1 MFRSTTRL
9 VVYSQAEHAR
19 FSAAIAAAW
28 QPELIPLP
36 FDSFVRGVA
45 LHDRG
50 YGELDN
56 DPIGEVEETR
66 WLEIMRRG
74 FEPQEEDPVV
84 DLVVALHIRRLA
96 GGRTNEFDAA
106 IPALIEAAGISK
118 ANAMAADAVTDLCD
132 RISFAFCLEEEDSGS
147 VGSFAYSIAADGT
160 ATLAPWP
167 LTVPDFVTTVIG
179 YQASGYPLELDA
191 VERRFELRPA

>member
-1 MFRSTTRL
+1 MFRSTTRP

-19 FSAAIAAAW
+19 LSAAIAAAW
-28 QPELIPLP
+28 QPALIALP
-36 FDSFVRGVA
+36 FDPFVRGVA

-56 DPIGEVEETR
+56 DPIGDVEETR
-66 WLEIMRRG
+66 WIEIMRRG
-74 FEPQEEDPVV
+74 FEPQNIDPIV
-84 DLVVALHIRRLA
+84 DLVVALHIRRLV

-106 IPALIEAAGISK
+106 IPALIEAAGVSE
-118 ANAMAADAVTDLCD
+118 ADAMAADAVTDVCD

-147 VGSFAYSIAADGT
+147 VGSVAFDIAADGT
-160 ATLAPWP
+160 ATLGPWP
-167 LTVPDFVTTVIG
+167 LTVPDLGTTVIG
-179 YQASGYPLELDA
+179 YQAAGYPLELDA